1 MVCQI
6 AGEKKKQSE
15 GTEQA
20 LEPDLDMSGMLG
32 LSDWRF
38 QITMI
43 NMLRDLM
50 EKLYNVQEQ

>member
-1 MVCQI
+1 MSNCR
-6 AGEKKKQSE
+6 GKKKQSE